1 MNDEE
6 RCEAGLEVGL
16 AEKDVTEANETLLSD
31 FWLPFS
37 PIRVNWKI
45 WKCIFDNE
53 RLINTKVVILGGTL
67 FHILMEECL
76 YDSKK

>member
-31 FWLPFS
+31 FWLRFVLIGRFGS
-37 PIRVNWKI
+37 D
-45 WKCIFDNE
+45 IFDNE